1 MLSAL
6 TRNAVFVSRPR
17 SDRPNLGFHQARL
30 RYASD
35 RARKLRELLR
45 RILYV
50 MLTGKLPPP
59 RRPGTTSNR
68 FVPFSMTESPRP
80 IRAGAQFEEVQ
91 AAREAGERARE
102 CRAGISGPGNSFGC
116 CLSSYPVETSACA
129 TEQFY

>member
-6 TRNAVFVSRPR
+6 TAVSSFVSRPR
-17 SDRPNLGFHQARL
+17 SDCPNLGFHQARFL

-59 RRPGTTSNR
+59 CRPGTTSNR

-80 IRAGAQFEEVQ
+80 IRAGVQFEE
-91 AAREAGERARE
+91 AK
-102 CRAGISGPGNSFGC
+102 PH
-116 CLSSYPVETSACA
+116 L
-129 TEQFY
+129 